1 MADFAATTRAA
12 ARGAIAFGVLAAI
25 LLLPAPGRSQE
36 LSDADKAISNVVVV
50 GDPAGVAPTAWL
62 GETPHFVMVGDFK
75 DYSFNIQAT
84 DLAATPDFALE
95 AKREYRG
102 AEGGGLDYI
111 DFEIAVAL
119 TTNGIER
126 GIELEFENADFAD
139 QPIPATYALKG
150 EEFPA
155 GLFSNMELQIEWEW
169 NEKSFI
175 VNEEQ
180 LYSEGT
186 LTVSHESVTA
196 ESDGTSPN
204 GMIGGFVTG
213 TFEGKPIAISF
224 TAPVVEAEIDG

>member
-1 MADFAATTRAA
+1 MTDTATRLRAT
-12 ARGAIAFGVLAAI
+12 ARGLIALGTLAAI
-25 LLLPAPGRSQE
+25 VVLPRPAGAQE
-36 LSDADKAISNVVVV
+36 LSDADKALSNIVQV
-50 GDPAGVAPTAWL
+50 GDPAGVAPAAWL
-62 GETPHFVMVGDFK
+62 GETPHFVMVGAFK
-75 DYSFNIQAT
+75 DYAFNIQAT
-84 DLAATPDFALE
+84 DLAATPDFAVE
-95 AKREYRG
+95 AKREYRA

-111 DFEIAVAL
+111 DFEIAVNL

-139 QPIPATYALKG
+139 QPVGSTYVLKA

-169 NEKSFI
+169 NEKSLI

-180 LYSEGT
+180 LYGEGA
-186 LTVSHESVTA
+186 LTIGHESGTA
-196 ESDGTSPN
+196 EADGTMPS

-224 TAPVVEAEIDG
+224 TAPVVEAEIDD

>member
-1 MADFAATTRAA
+1 MVDIATTRAA
-12 ARGAIAFGVLAAI
+12 ARGAIVLGVIAGI
-25 LLLPAPGRSQE
+25 LLLPAPGRAQE
-36 LSDADKAISNVVVV
+36 LSDADKAISNTVVV
-50 GDPAGVAPTAWL
+50 GDPAGSAPTAWL
-62 GETPHFVMVGDFK
+62 GETPHFVMVGEFG

-95 AKREYRG
+95 AKREYRA
-102 AEGGGLDYI
+102 AEGGSGLDYI

-139 QPIPATYALKG
+139 QPIPSTYTLKD

-169 NEKSFI
+169 VEKSVI

-180 LYSEGT
+180 LYSEGA
-186 LTVSHESVTA
+186 LTVSHESGTA
-196 ESDGTSPN
+196 ESDGTMPN
-204 GMIGGFVTG
+204 GLVGGFVTG
-213 TFEGKPIAISF
+213 TYEGKPIAISF

>member
-62 GETPHFVMVGDFK
+62 GETPHFVMVGEFR

-139 QPIPATYALKG
+139 QPIPSTYTLKG

-186 LTVSHESVTA
+186 LTVSHEWRIRHRHVRRQAHRDLVHGASRR
-196 ESDGTSPN
+196 G
-204 GMIGGFVTG
+204 
-213 TFEGKPIAISF
+213 
-224 TAPVVEAEIDG
+224 